1 MQAQKTC
8 MPLSFSLPLPAKT
21 IDNRMTT
28 NTNDIENIYRTYSE
42 DVLTYFMSYTHDRM
56 TAEDMLHDL
65 FLKLM
70 KLDVITL
77 ATAKS
82 LLFVMASRMIT
93 DHARH
98 RAYVR
103 EYQKCAR
110 VENSYIETSNIESH
124 IDGRRLRQLESE
136 CLAGMKESCAAVYRM
151 KFHEDRSAKE
161 IALLLDMNQRT
172 VEGHIYQLRKL
183 MRQRLAAAL

>member
-1 MQAQKTC
+1 M
-8 MPLSFSLPLPAKT
+8 
-21 IDNRMTT
+21 MTT
-28 NTNDIENIYRTYSE
+28 NTNDIETIYRTYSE
-42 DVLTYFMSYTHDRM
+42 DVLTYFMSYTHDCM

-103 EYQKCAR
+103 EYQKYAR
-110 VENSYIETSNIESH
+110 VENSYIETSNIESR
-124 IDGRRLRQLESE
+124 IDGRRLRRLESE
-136 CLAGMKESCAAVYRM
+136 CLAEMKESSAAIYRM
-151 KFHEDRSAKE
+151 KFHEERSAKE
-161 IALLLDMNQRT
+161 IALLLGMNQRT

>member
-1 MQAQKTC
+1 M
-8 MPLSFSLPLPAKT
+8 
-21 IDNRMTT
+21 MTT
-28 NTNDIENIYRTYSE
+28 NTNDIETIYRTYSE
-42 DVLTYFMSYTHDRM
+42 DVLTYFLSYTHDRM
-56 TAEDMLHDL
+56 DAEDMLHDL

-103 EYQKCAR
+103 EYQRYAR
-110 VENSYIETSNIESH
+110 VENSYIETSNIESR
-124 IDGRRLRQLESE
+124 IDGRRLHQLEMQCLSE
-136 CLAGMKESCAAVYRM
+136 MKESSAAIYRM

-161 IALLLDMNQRT
+161 IALLLNMNQRT
-172 VEGHIYQLRKL
+172 FEGHIYQLRKL